1 MSSVN
6 RDPLFAADDS
16 GRYTLELALRLEVK
30 LGPEEDLGQSADGHR
45 INYPIIGG
53 RFAGPG
59 IAGMV
64 IPGGADMSV
73 RRMDGVTLIDA
84 LYRIRTDDGV
94 TIIVDNQGIW
104 RPFQQDELPQSGL
117 SKPVEAYLRT
127 TPRFVAPLGKYD
139 WLNRS
144 VFIGTVDD
152 IDDMTV
158 LVSCHRV
165 FGW

>member
-16 GRYTLELALRLEVK
+16 GRYALELALRLEVQ
-30 LGPEEDLGQSADGHR
+30 LGPEEDLGPSADGHR

-59 IAGMV
+59 ISGIV

-73 RRMDGVTLIDA
+73 RRPDGVTLISA
-84 LYRIRTDDGV
+84 LYRIKTDDDA

-104 RPFQQDELPQSGL
+104 RPLYRDEVSRNGASRPAD
-117 SKPVEAYLRT
+117 AYLRT
-127 TPRFVAPLGKYD
+127 TPRFIAPVGKYD

-165 FGW
+165 LGV